1 MTIPASLLFPN
12 SMTFFNFEADFV
24 DSLRCIPMIVRLKL
38 DTCGVKLKLAEWNHF
53 NQAQCQ
59 QLVDLPCAVA
69 MEIADYLD
77 YVSQLIFQYTGNE
90 AGLLSIDPHP
100 PWLNDRE
107 IPTLI
112 ETKANAE
119 GVKITLA
126 EWEKLTPLQRFALIK
141 LTRSQHENN
150 NFLPALIEF
159 GLGS

>member
-1 MTIPASLLFPN
+1 LKVKGLAINCVDVGFHPSTQATFRTRCSTI
-12 SMTFFNFEADFV
+12 
-24 DSLRCIPMIVRLKL
+24 
-38 DTCGVKLKLAEWNHF
+38 H
-53 NQAQCQ
+53 
-59 QLVDLPCAVA
+59 LPDIHGTTILMPENIRSRQIDC
-69 MEIADYLD
+69 D
-77 YVSQLIFQYTGNE
+77 VSQLIFQYTGNE

-119 GVKITLA
+119 GVKITLT